1 MVGVKGFRERNTTH
15 PTGEVDLG
23 QERLPE
29 VHLAWPLPV
38 PRLAPTWH
46 GSALRLK
53 AEALQ
58 CTRCICVGCTCIY
71 IYIYISASSAAM
83 LYLCQQ
89 RGL

>member
-53 AEALQ
+53 ARSLAMYTLYM
-58 CTRCICVGCTCIY
+58 CRVHMY
-71 IYIYISASSAAM
+71 IYIR
-83 LYLCQQ
+83 QQ
-89 RGL
+89 RGYIIYCVSNAA